1 MIKLKNVSK
10 YYYSKG
16 VVTSGFSKIN
26 LELNM
31 GEFVVITGES
41 GSGKSTLLNV
51 ISGLD
56 TYEDGEMYINGE
68 ETSHY
73 NEADFENYRK
83 KYIGNIFQHFN
94 LVNSY
99 TVYQNVELVLL
110 LNGYKKKEIKSKILE
125 ILKTVD
131 LTRYRNTK
139 VSKLSGGQK
148 QRAAIA
154 RALAKDT
161 SIIVADE
168 PTGNLDSKAAASV
181 LKTLYEVSK
190 DKLVVIVTH
199 NYEQVEAY
207 ATRKIK
213 MHDGKIIEDKKL
225 KNIDSEEKAKTMEYK
240 DITFGNKVRLGVRN
254 AFNIVPKFVLLF
266 IVYLLIILALTSEY
280 SVLQKREDEQNKTGY
295 NYFFTNLSAE
305 RIIIKKENKTFFT
318 EEDYQSIKDLKH
330 VSNIVK
336 EDLLLDLQVNVYFG
350 EFYFYG
356 NVLNAEK
363 INNVDIGR
371 IPVKENEVILAG
383 NKNDYYM
390 REENIEEI
398 LNQEYYIE
406 SSSSYGNPLSNK
418 IKIVGI
424 KYVEDSRYDYQFYVS
439 PNILNDLMKG
449 INQNYSTTNI
459 TINKKTYYNYP
470 YDINNKLIPNVNV
483 KNGEAIVSINLDGL
497 CKNYNCKNKTLG
509 VKIDNLYF
517 EEELSLK
524 VVNKYTPKNMEKLL
538 GIKNYDNY
546 NGAIFI
552 SEEDYNYLYNK
563 ENYQSS
569 VVLDDSINSEETI
582 KKLQELGLTTLYMP
596 DVLGNNQ
603 EYFQITNIFIV
614 VLIIILTVALFFI
627 SYFIIKIILKSRN
640 VYFSTI
646 RILGASK
653 KVAKKLLDIELLTV
667 INTSYA
673 FFLILLVLIN
683 NNIINISYI
692 KELMVYLH
700 ITDYIIIYILLL
712 LMSYLLSLKFA
723 KKLFNTSAMNA
734 YKEEV

>member
-398 LNQEYYIE
+398 IDQEYYIE

-424 KYVEDSRYDYQFYVS
+424 KYVEDDRYDYQFYVS

-449 INQNYSTTNI
+449 INQNYSNTNI